1 MKKLLY
7 IEGAILIAVLLLV
20 ASLALSGA
28 IRLKDFGSATSPDS
42 TQATDPVTEPTD
54 PSTAPT
60 DPGPLPEHS
69 PVDGSYFDDAVFIG
83 DSVSMKLSFYEAAM
97 NKLGKA
103 QFLVAG
109 SLGSGNALWP
119 VSNQSVHPTYNGVK
133 MRLEDSVP
141 LTGAKKLYIML
152 GMNDLALYGP
162 QGAADNL
169 VTLLDLIL
177 AKTPGIEIFIQS
189 MTPVAKDST
198 IVSADGLN
206 NDKVRAYNALLL
218 ETALKRGWNFV
229 DVASVMFDSEGHLIE
244 SYCSDLGG
252 MGCHFTNA
260 GCEAWVRYLLTHTK
274 QGD

>member
-1 MKKLLY
+1 M
-7 IEGAILIAVLLLV
+7 E
-20 ASLALSGA
+20 
-28 IRLKDFGSATSPDS
+28 
-42 TQATDPVTEPTD
+42 
-54 PSTAPT
+54 
-60 DPGPLPEHS
+60 
-69 PVDGSYFDDAVFIG
+69 GSYFDDAVFIG
-83 DSVSMKLSFYEAAM
+83 DSVSMKLSYYEAAT

-119 VSNQSVHPTYNGVK
+119 VSEESVHPAYNGVK

-162 QGAADNL
+162 QGAVDNL

-189 MTPVAKDST
+189 MTPVAKNST
-198 IVSADGLN
+198 IVSTGGLN

-218 ETALKRGWNFV
+218 ETALERGWNFV
-229 DVASVMFDSEGHLIE
+229 DVASIMFDSQGHLKE
-244 SYCSDLGG
+244 KYCSDLGA
-252 MGCHFTNA
+252 MGVHFTNA
-260 GCEAWVRYLLTHTK
+260 GCEAWVQYLLTHTK